1 MWAKALLSQLA
12 GILFLPVTFTLLAV
26 VAWLL
31 LQLGATLREAVE
43 RLMGRRSRR
52 ATGLADLAEAA
63 QGPPDDLALRLET
76 LLLAAEAAAARRL
89 NAVRFAIKVGPSLGL
104 MGTLIPMSAA
114 LTGLAKGDLPSL
126 AGNMVI
132 AFSSTVVGIAVG
144 VVAYVLTLVRED
156 WTRRDLD
163 AQRLEA
169 DRLLQAAEARG

>member
-12 GILFLPVTFTLLAV
+12 GILFLPVTFALLAI

-31 LQLGATLREAVE
+31 LQLGATLRETVE
-43 RLMGRRSRR
+43 RLMGRYGRR
-52 ATGLADLAEAA
+52 DAGLALIA
-63 QGPPDDLALRLET
+63 QSVQGSTDGLALRLEARV
-76 LLLAAEAAAARRL
+76 LDAEAKAARRL

-132 AFSSTVVGIAVG
+132 AFSSTVVGIAAG

-163 AQRLEA
+163 ALRLEA
-169 DRLLQAAEARG
+169 DRLLQGSDT

>member
-12 GILFLPVTFTLLAV
+12 GVLFLPVTFALLAV

-31 LQLGATLREAVE
+31 VQLGATLRETVE
-43 RLMGRRSRR
+43 RLMGRRSRLASGR
-52 ATGLADLAEAA
+52 SALTATADD
-63 QGPPDDLALRLET
+63 PSSDLELRLEA
-76 LLLAAEAAAARRL
+76 LILAAEAAAARRL

-132 AFSSTVVGIAVG
+132 AFSSTVVGIAAG

-163 AQRLEA
+163 ALRLEA
-169 DRLLQAAEARG
+169 DRAMHAREAKW

>member
-12 GILFLPVTFTLLAV
+12 GVLFLPVTFALLAV

-31 LQLGATLREAVE
+31 VQLGATLREAIE
-43 RLMGRRSRR
+43 RLVGRRARR
-52 ATGLADLAEAA
+52 AAGLADLAEAA
-63 QGPPDDLALRLET
+63 QGPADGLMLRLEA
-76 LLLAAEAAAARRL
+76 LILDAEAAAARRL

-132 AFSSTVVGIAVG
+132 AFSSTVVGIAAG

-169 DRLLQAAEARG
+169 DRLLQAAEAQG

>member
-12 GILFLPVTFTLLAV
+12 GVLFLPVTVALLAI

-31 LQLGATLREAVE
+31 LQLGATLREAVQ
-43 RLMGRRSRR
+43 RLMGRRPRR
-52 ATGLADLAEAA
+52 DAGQAALAHVALGSPDGLV
-63 QGPPDDLALRLET
+63 LRLEAAV
-76 LLLAAEAAAARRL
+76 LDAEAAAARRL

-132 AFSSTVVGIAVG
+132 AFSSTVVGIAAG
-144 VVAYVLTLVRED
+144 VVAYLLTLVRED

-163 AQRLEA
+163 ALRLEA
-169 DRLLQAAEARG
+169 DRLLQGEETGA

>member
-12 GILFLPVTFTLLAV
+12 GVLFLPVTFALLV
-26 VAWLL
+26 IVAWLL
-31 LQLGATLREAVE
+31 LQLGATLRETVE
-43 RLMGRRSRR
+43 RLMGRHGRR
-52 ATGLADLAEAA
+52 DAGLAMIAETA
-63 QGPPDDLALRLET
+63 QGLPDGLALRLEARV
-76 LLLAAEAAAARRL
+76 LDAEAKAARRL

-132 AFSSTVVGIAVG
+132 AFSSTVVGIAAG

-163 AQRLEA
+163 ALRLEA
-169 DRLLQAAEARG
+169 DRLLQGSDT

>member
-12 GILFLPVTFTLLAV
+12 GVLFLPVTFALLAV

-43 RLMGRRSRR
+43 RLMGRRSQR
-52 ATGLADLAEAA
+52 AAGLADLAKAAEAS
-63 QGPPDDLALRLET
+63 PDGLMLRLEAVI
-76 LLLAAEAAAARRL
+76 LDAEAAAARRL

-132 AFSSTVVGIAVG
+132 AFSSTVVGIAAG

-156 WTRRDLD
+156 WSRRDLD

-169 DRLLQAAEARG
+169 DRLLQAAEAQG

>member
-12 GILFLPVTFTLLAV
+12 GVLFLPVTFALLAI

-31 LQLGATLREAVE
+31 VQLGATLREALE
-43 RLMGRRSRR
+43 RMIGRRARR
-52 ATGLADLAEAA
+52 DASLADLTHAAE
-63 QGPPDDLALRLET
+63 GPVDGLALRLEARV
-76 LLLAAEAAAARRL
+76 LDAEAAAQRRL

-132 AFSSTVVGIAVG
+132 AFSSTVVGIAAG

-163 AQRLEA
+163 ALRLEA
-169 DRLLQAAEARG
+169 DRRLQAAEARG

>member
-12 GILFLPVTFTLLAV
+12 GVLFLPVTFALLAI

-31 LQLGATLREAVE
+31 VQLGATLREALE
-43 RLMGRRSRR
+43 RLIDRRSRR
-52 ATGLADLAEAA
+52 AVGLADLSKAAE
-63 QGPPDDLALRLET
+63 GSPDGLMLRLEA
-76 LLLAAEAAAARRL
+76 LILDAEAAAARRL

-144 VVAYVLTLVRED
+144 VVAYILTLVRED

>member
-12 GILFLPVTFTLLAV
+12 GVLFLPVTFALLAV

-31 LQLGATLREAVE
+31 LQLGATLREAFE
-43 RLMGRRSRR
+43 RLMGRRARLAR
-52 ATGLADLAEAA
+52 ARADLDEERTDLSPDIEVRFEALLLEAEA
-63 QGPPDDLALRLET
+63 QV
-76 LLLAAEAAAARRL
+76 ARHL
-89 NAVRFAIKVGPSLGL
+89 NSVRFAIKIGPSLGL

-132 AFSSTVVGIAVG
+132 AFSSTVVGIAAG
-144 VVAYVLTLVRED
+144 VVAYLLTLVRED

-163 AQRLEA
+163 ALRLEA
-169 DRLLQAAEARG
+169 DRALLAAETRW

>member
-12 GILFLPVTFTLLAV
+12 GILFLPVTFALLAI

-31 LQLGATLREAVE
+31 LQLGATLRETVE
-43 RLMGRRSRR
+43 RLMGRQRR
-52 ATGLADLAEAA
+52 RDTGLAMIAEAA
-63 QGPPDDLALRLET
+63 QGSPDDLALRLEARV
-76 LLLAAEAAAARRL
+76 LDAEAKAARRL

-132 AFSSTVVGIAVG
+132 AFSSTVVGIAAG

-163 AQRLEA
+163 ALRLEA
-169 DRLLQAAEARG
+169 DRLLQGSDR

>member
-12 GILFLPVTFTLLAV
+12 GVLFLPVTFALLAI

-31 LQLGATLREAVE
+31 VQLGATLRETIE
-43 RLMGRRSRR
+43 RLIGRHTRR
-52 ATGLADLAEAA
+52 QAGLSLLAQAA
-63 QGPPDDLALRLET
+63 EGAPDALALRLEAFV
-76 LLLAAEAAAARRL
+76 LEAEAAAARRL

-132 AFSSTVVGIAVG
+132 AFSSTVVGIAAG

-163 AQRLEA
+163 ALRLEA
-169 DRLLQAAEARG
+169 DRRLQAAETQG